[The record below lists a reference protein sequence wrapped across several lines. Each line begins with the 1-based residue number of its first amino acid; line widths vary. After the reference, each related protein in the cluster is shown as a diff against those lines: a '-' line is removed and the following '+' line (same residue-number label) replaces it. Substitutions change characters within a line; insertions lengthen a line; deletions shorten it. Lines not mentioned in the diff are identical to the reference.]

1 MIFGRVRR
9 RLLITNMVAMAI
21 VIGALGTGVVLL
33 MDNQLMAQEQ
43 STLVGDAHRVDPHDV
58 NRITYGNG
66 NVYVTWDH
74 GGNVLQNPNGLP
86 TSQLRSQAMAA
97 RESASGPT
105 VIRLGGEED
114 VLVYSQPFV
123 EGRILQ
129 AVRSLQPVEDV
140 ERVATLA
147 VAAAGAGALLLILAA
162 SWFLAGRALVPIRR
176 ALERQQQFTA
186 DASHELRTPLSVVD
200 AGVQVLLRHPDQTM
214 AENREVL
221 DSIRDEAQRMGRL
234 VGSML
239 ALARVDSGQA
249 EIDPVEAD
257 VDELVRA
264 AARDMEALAST
275 RHSRIQLAGP
285 GIGRALVDPDRF
297 KQLVMILVDNALR
310 HAPEPGTVEVEC
322 SRGDRSLVLEVA
334 DHGPGIPAAEREKVF
349 ERFYRVDPS
358 RSGQGAGLGLSI
370 ARWIVT
376 THGGTITLHDNHPGL
391 RARVTLPVARPDPGH
406 LYSPEAPS
414 SDARRPTP
422 P

>member
-1 MIFGRVRR
+1 VGR
-9 RLLITNMVAMAI
+9 
-21 VIGALGTGVVLL
+21 
-33 MDNQLMAQEQ
+33 
-43 STLVGDAHRVDPHDV
+43 
-58 NRITYGNG
+58 
-66 NVYVTWDH
+66 
-74 GGNVLQNPNGLP
+74 
-86 TSQLRSQAMAA
+86 AA
-97 RESASGPT
+97 ASGAPQ
-105 VIRLGGEED
+105 VRSGGGPDLLG
-114 VLVYSQPFV
+114 LLTPFHRR
-123 EGRILQ
+123 GILQ
-129 AVRSLQPVEDV
+129 AVRSLAPLEDV

-147 VAAAGAGALLLILAA
+147 VAAAAAGALLLILAA

-322 SRGDRSLVLEVA
+322 SRGDR
-334 DHGPGIPAAEREKVF
+334 
-349 ERFYRVDPS
+349 
-358 RSGQGAGLGLSI
+358 
-370 ARWIVT
+370 
-376 THGGTITLHDNHPGL
+376 
-391 RARVTLPVARPDPGH
+391 
-406 LYSPEAPS
+406 
-414 SDARRPTP
+414 
-422 P
+422 